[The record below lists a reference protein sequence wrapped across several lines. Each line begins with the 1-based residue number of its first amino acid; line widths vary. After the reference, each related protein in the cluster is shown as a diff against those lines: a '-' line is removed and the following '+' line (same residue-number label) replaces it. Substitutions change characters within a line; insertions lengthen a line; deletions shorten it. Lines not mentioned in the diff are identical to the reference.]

1 MPFPTEILVPPKIW
15 STKDG
20 LSSATVS
27 PVPPVPHPQDQAP
40 KTNEHRV
47 VENTDVD
54 SRYQTDDDDTQ
65 KGVEEAE
72 ASLQVWSPSH
82 IYLAWGFIW
91 LVYFVDS
98 MHSSMGFSLTAY
110 VTSSF
115 SKHGLTATTGVFSQ
129 LIGALIKLPLAKILD
144 IWGRP
149 QGVALTVFFMVIGLI
164 MMAACQNVET
174 YAAAQVFYWV
184 GFNGI
189 GYSLQVFTADTS
201 ALKNRAF
208 VFAFINTPFI
218 ISTPT
223 SGYAADGFLNLGPQG
238 WRWAFG
244 AFSIIVPVVV
254 SPIFFLFLYN
264 HRKAKRIGVL
274 PPRQP
279 SGRTLLQSLKYYTIQ
294 FDVVGILLALAGMAL
309 FLIPFNIYSYQKE
322 GWRSPMIICMLVFG
336 VVILVLFALYEKFLA
351 PVKFIP
357 FELLVDRT
365 IIGAC
370 LTVSL
375 SFISFY
381 IWSAFFSSFL
391 QVVTGASIVQAT
403 WVGRI
408 YNLGSCFW
416 GLIVGV
422 LIRWTGRFKW
432 LSFYFGAPLQI
443 LGVGLM
449 IYFRQPGRSLGY
461 IVMAQVFISIAGG
474 TLVICEQIAIMA
486 AVAHK
491 HVAVALALLAM
502 FSSIGGAIG
511 STVSAAIWT
520 GVFPQKL
527 EEYLPEEAKQNATM
541 IIASLPVQLSY
552 PVGSAVRVAIEK
564 AYGDAQRIMMI
575 SATCILIGTIFTVA
589 MWRDLKVKDF
599 EHRPAVRR

>member
-1 MPFPTEILVPPKIW
+1 MMFLPKIW
-15 STKDG
+15 SSKDDASDVASPTSDPNAG
-20 LSSATVS
+20 PLDNNKAPAVSSFERDAGE
-27 PVPPVPHPQDQAP
+27 
-40 KTNEHRV
+40 K
-47 VENTDVD
+47 
-54 SRYQTDDDDTQ
+54 TDDDEAQ

-72 ASLQVWSPSH
+72 TSLKVWSQSH

-91 LVYFVDS
+91 LVYFADS
-98 MHSSMGFSLTAY
+98 MHSSMGFTLTPY

-115 SKHGLTATTGVFSQ
+115 SKHGLTATTGVFAQ
-129 LIGALIKLPLAKILD
+129 LIGALIKLPLAKVLD

-149 QGVALTVFFMVIGLI
+149 QGVALTVFFMVVGLV

-184 GFNGI
+184 GFNGV

-223 SGYAADGFLNLGPQG
+223 SGYAAEGFLNKGPQG

-244 AFSIIVPVVV
+244 AFSIIVPVIVL
-254 SPIFFLFLYN
+254 PIFFLFLHN
-264 HRKAKRIGVL
+264 HRKAKRMGAL
-274 PPRQP
+274 PPRQR
-279 SGRTLLQSLKYYTIQ
+279 SGRTLLQSVKHYAIQ
-294 FDVVGILLALAGMAL
+294 FDLLGILLAAAGMAL
-309 FLIPFNIYSYQKE
+309 FLLPFNIYFYQKE

-336 VVILVLFALYEKFLA
+336 VVILVLFALYEKYLA

-365 IIGAC
+365 VIGAC

-381 IWSAFFSSFL
+381 IWTSFFSSFL
-391 QVVTGASIVQAT
+391 QVVTGASIVQTT

-408 YNLGSCFW
+408 YNIGSCFW

-422 LIRWTGRFKW
+422 LIRVTGRFKW

-449 IYFRQPGRSLGY
+449 IYFRQPGRALGY
-461 IVMAQVFISIAGG
+461 IVMAQVFIAVAGG
-474 TLVICEQIAIMA
+474 TLVICQQIAAMA

-491 HVAVALALLAM
+491 HVAVVLALLAM

-511 STVSAAIWT
+511 GTVSAAIWN
-520 GVFPQKL
+520 GVFPRKL
-527 EEYLPEEAKQNATM
+527 EEYLPVEAKQNASL
-541 IIASLPVQLSY
+541 IVASLPTQLSY
-552 PVGSAVRVAIEK
+552 PVGSAIREAIDR
-564 AYGDAQRIMMI
+564 AYSDAQRIMMI
-575 SATCILIGTIFTVA
+575 SATCVLVVTMFTVA

-599 EHRPAVRR
+599 ENRSHVKKI

>member
-1 MPFPTEILVPPKIW
+1 MMFLPKIW
-15 STKDG
+15 SSKDE
-20 LSSATVS
+20 SSVDDAS
-27 PVPPVPHPQDQAP
+27 PTSHSNAGPLDSS
-40 KTNEHRV
+40 KTPAVTNAER
-47 VENTDVD
+47 D
-54 SRYQTDDDDTQ
+54 SHEKSEDDEVQ
-65 KGVEEAE
+65 KGVEEVE
-72 ASLQVWSPSH
+72 ASVKVWSPFH
-82 IYLAWGFIW
+82 IYLAWAFIW
-91 LVYFVDS
+91 LVYFADS
-98 MHSSMGFSLTAY
+98 MHSGMGVTLTAY

-129 LIGALIKLPLAKILD
+129 LIGALIKLPLAKVLD

-149 QGVALTVFFMVIGLI
+149 QGVALTVFFMVVGLI

-184 GFNGI
+184 GFNGV
-189 GYSLQVFTADTS
+189 GYSLLVFTADTS

-223 SGYAADGFLNLGPQG
+223 SGYAAERFVANGPQG

-254 SPIFFLFLYN
+254 APIFFLFLYN
-264 HRKAKRIGVL
+264 HRKAKRMGAL

-279 SGRTLLQSLKYYTIQ
+279 SGRTLLQSVKYYVIQ
-294 FDVVGILLALAGMAL
+294 FDLFGILLAATGMAL
-309 FLIPFNIYSYQKE
+309 FLLPFNIYSYQKE
-322 GWRSPMIICMLVFG
+322 GWHSPMIICMLVFG
-336 VVILVLFALYEKFLA
+336 IVIIALFALYEKYLA

-408 YNLGSCFW
+408 YNIGSCFW

-432 LSFYFGAPLQI
+432 LSLYFGVPLQI
-443 LGVGLM
+443 LGAGLM
-449 IYFRQPGRSLGY
+449 IYFRQPGRPLGY
-461 IVMAQVFISIAGG
+461 IVMAQIFIAVAGG

-491 HVAVALALLAM
+491 HVAVVLALLAM

-520 GVFPQKL
+520 GVFPRKVQ
-527 EEYLPEEAKQNATM
+527 EYLPAEAKQDAPL
-541 IIASLPVQLSY
+541 IIASLPKQLSY
-552 PVGSAVRVAIEK
+552 PVGSAARSAIDK

-575 SATCILIGTIFTVA
+575 SATSVLIVTIFTVA

-599 EHRPAVRR
+599 DRRTNVKN